1 MALTCRWWGGPPAS
15 GWSVSS
21 FPVKQHNAKL
31 HYAWIPSGYNLK
43 RRTHKTEQHVLEK
56 KVFKDCARQEVGR
69 MRPAQRN
76 RKRGIQREGK
86 TESCVTSDLAA
97 AFCSCFILMA
107 SSLTGLGMKVMSAPS
122 FTSRPIHQSLLYFCA
137 TARQTFY
144 AARTTLKNE
153 LRWIEFLWNST
164 PKASHLLYV
173 QKVFGFKVNSSTLD
187 WTVFIEG
194 PTVTHIG
201 FHCKCYWFRLL
212 TKN

>member
-1 MALTCRWWGGPPAS
+1 MNPL
-15 GWSVSS
+15 
-21 FPVKQHNAKL
+21 
-31 HYAWIPSGYNLK
+31 
-43 RRTHKTEQHVLEK
+43 RTQFKKKDSQNRATRSWK

-69 MRPAQRN
+69 MRAAQTN

-86 TESCVTSDLAA
+86 NESCVTSDLAA

-137 TARQTFY
+137 TARHTFY
-144 AARTTLKNE
+144 AVRTTLKNE
-153 LRWIEFLWNST
+153 LRWIEFLWNSA

-201 FHCKCYWFRLL
+201 FHCKCYWFRLV
-212 TKN
+212 TKKWKQCKHVSYAAIFSTSQTHF